1 MAHSKRKRNSIRTKP
16 SKRARYID
24 SSESEPTNDTLW
36 AAERILDEKT
46 IRGVR
51 TYHIQWKG
59 LDPETG
65 KAWEPTW
72 EPEENANDLLV
83 AHWEQEKARDLEEFR
98 RISRGS
104 SRGQS
109 EQRKDAQEQRR
120 IRNSRVTD
128 SSPEPAICSSTSST
142 PPNDQRGPQTSA
154 SATAP
159 ADRVSPRIQIARRG
173 ESLERDEYA
182 RFSQIASSGPG
193 STQAPTQD
201 TDLDSSQLFAAR
213 PQPLVSGVVAD
224 SQSSIGEGSFVP
236 IIQHTGDTSQQSTDT
251 NESHIEEDVVE
262 DSVRLLP
269 VSLRVSISTN
279 YYLQGLLELIEEAA
293 RHAASPARSI
303 PETIPDITTAESQA
317 APTTAEFVYISS
329 QVDQASS
336 QELEDSVPI
345 QPSGDAQSVAQVE
358 HIREDT
364 NWLETRQSDHID
376 SQVCPAQA
384 VCETTSD
391 RGESTQ
397 SEHLPLNPT
406 SADVTGDAST
416 DIADV
421 AETPSFLNKSFTLV
435 GNSQPHHSERSN
447 EASGIQFAVG
457 SIDEASQHQE
467 SQQNSVRDSQ
477 PSLTEHSLLEDNEQ
491 FPFQSQ
497 HPFAP
502 YQPLQELLTAVP
514 EQLEHTCA
522 TPLSH
527 PGQVL
532 TRVSVPSLAFPAPAS
547 DPPHQSIQASP
558 NNPQVHDDAPVV
570 SLQSDSAL
578 THSTLPPDQPE
589 VNETFCA
596 QLLHD
601 SSSPEREQNAQVLP
615 LEADLSTQDD
625 TLESIRTT
633 IEKESVHR
641 ASSESRHDSSQET
654 PERPSRSLNHETS
667 PVLYPP
673 SYSLRTQE
681 SRLPSRPCTPVP
693 TSSPSI
699 MSGESAADNVHRRL
713 QEDIAKRLAAS
724 RASRGRPSR
733 SSFTP
738 SVTGDGPSA
747 TSTPLSRL
755 RTNEPPE
762 GTRSPSAVPDRS
774 PVAQTPTS
782 LRNIAYATSNTPLE
796 ASPLDKVMV
805 SLPDA
810 PPEPT
815 VAEDPTLSEPIAPV
829 PTSPASD
836 EMDVSDADDE
846 DSDSL
851 LNDDLQLADQEFI
864 VPLFIQGRQSDT
876 YAQYISSKKDLL
888 DRFLKEPR
896 SVSPIEEVE
905 NILSQLR
912 AIETHMDL
920 VFAEAEIEDLN
931 GEASS
936 TQAEHAARFGMEN
949 STKFRFLAR
958 LFQELRNS
966 EPQKHIVLVT
976 ERDNETL
983 FRIIQTFCKANLIKY
998 TMPGKDWNVD
1008 RKETEGSLLVT
1019 VIPSDASPIIHAPDL
1034 IICLDGVQDAA
1045 QIRKKNWANSPDRDV
1060 VPVIHLVISRT
1071 VGHLE
1076 RYVASSLDPV
1086 ERMHTILASLA
1097 HVRPD
1102 VGKAIDDRTPRD
1114 VECASEV
1121 AGWIENIME
1130 GAEWPLPSI
1139 GSVKDV
1145 IEYQTHLSQPS
1156 TDTPIPERTKRPL
1169 DEEDLDPA
1177 KRMRFTPQPQRA
1189 SVAEKEHEV
1198 THISDSM
1205 PGTAALELDLQR
1217 ASAPADEAV
1226 REEQEAHRAEQR
1238 HFRESEIMWDK
1249 QQGKHEDLAR
1259 DYRVQ
1264 KGKLSAAETRVE
1276 TLTKNNATLTERLTT
1291 RTAEMRDLDQ
1301 QLQEQRATDLLSP
1314 DAQIAE
1320 ITKLRKELAEAR
1332 AEKDK
1337 AIQNAS
1343 SAESLLE
1350 YTRGAYQDAQNA
1362 ASSNAARVKELE
1374 EEVKKL
1380 SSAAS
1385 GEATKRKGM
1394 HLNQNYDRQQKQ
1406 IASLEAQ
1413 LTIYKRTLQSKEEE
1427 IVRLRS
1433 VGRPGVGTRGTSAT
1447 PQPKTRSRAGSPTFI
1462 GGRVSNLRNS

>member
-1 MAHSKRKRNSIRTKP
+1 MAHSKRKRNSTRTKP

-36 AAERILDEKT
+36 AAEHILDEKI

-51 TYHIQWKG
+51 TYHIKWKG

-83 AHWEQEKARDLEEFR
+83 AHWEQEKARDLEEVR

-109 EQRKDAQEQRR
+109 EQRQNAQEQRR
-120 IRNSRVTD
+120 IRNSRVID
-128 SSPEPAICSSTSST
+128 SSSEPAICSSTSST
-142 PPNDQRGPQTSA
+142 PLNDQRGPQTSA

-159 ADRVSPRIQIARRG
+159 AARISPRIQIARRG

-201 TDLDSSQLFAAR
+201 INLDSSQLFAAR
-213 PQPLVSGVVAD
+213 PQPLLSGVVAD
-224 SQSSIGEGSFVP
+224 SQSSIGEGSFAP
-236 IIQHTGDTSQQSTDT
+236 IVQHTGDTSQQSTYT
-251 NESHIEEDVVE
+251 NEPHIEEDVVE
-262 DSVRLLP
+262 DS
-269 VSLRVSISTN
+269 
-279 YYLQGLLELIEEAA
+279 GLLELIEEAA
-293 RHAASPARSI
+293 RHATSPARSI

-358 HIREDT
+358 HIREDP

-376 SQVCPAQA
+376 TQVCPAQV
-384 VCETTSD
+384 VCEITSD

-416 DIADV
+416 DVADV

-435 GNSQPHHSERSN
+435 GNNQPHHSERSN
-447 EASGIQFAVG
+447 EASSIQFAVG
-457 SIDEASQHQE
+457 SIDEASQHQT

-514 EQLEHTCA
+514 DQLEHTCA
-522 TPLSH
+522 TPLNH

-558 NNPQVHDDAPVV
+558 NNLQVHDDAPVV

-578 THSTLPPDQPE
+578 GHGTLPPDQPE
-589 VNETFCA
+589 ANKTFHA
-596 QLLHD
+596 QLLYA
-601 SSSPEREQNAQVLP
+601 SFSPEREQHAQVLP

-633 IEKESVHR
+633 IEKE
-641 ASSESRHDSSQET
+641 
-654 PERPSRSLNHETS
+654 
-667 PVLYPP
+667 
-673 SYSLRTQE
+673 
-681 SRLPSRPCTPVP
+681 
-693 TSSPSI
+693 
-699 MSGESAADNVHRRL
+699 
-713 QEDIAKRLAAS
+713 
-724 RASRGRPSR
+724 
-733 SSFTP
+733 
-738 SVTGDGPSA
+738 
-747 TSTPLSRL
+747 L

-796 ASPLDKVMV
+796 APPLDKIMI

-815 VAEDPTLSEPIAPV
+815 IAEDPTLSEPIAPV

-888 DRFLKEPR
+888 DRFLKDPR
-896 SVSPIEEVE
+896 SVSPIEEVK

-976 ERDNETL
+976 ERNNETL

-998 TMPGKDWNVD
+998 TMPGRDWNVD

-1060 VPVIHLVISRT
+1060 VPVIHLVIPRT

-1145 IEYQTHLSQPS
+1145 IEYQTQLSQPS

-1189 SVAEKEHEV
+1189 SVAEREHEV

-1205 PGTAALELDLQR
+1205 PGTAAPELDLQR
-1217 ASAPADEAV
+1217 ASAPADKAV

-1276 TLTKNNATLTERLTT
+1276 TLTKNNVTLTERLTT

>member
-83 AHWEQEKARDLEEFR
+83 AHWEQEKARDLEEVR

-193 STQAPTQD
+193 STQAPNQD

-262 DSVRLLP
+262 DS
-269 VSLRVSISTN
+269 
-279 YYLQGLLELIEEAA
+279 GLLELIEEAA

-633 IEKESVHR
+633 IEKE
-641 ASSESRHDSSQET
+641 
-654 PERPSRSLNHETS
+654 
-667 PVLYPP
+667 
-673 SYSLRTQE
+673 
-681 SRLPSRPCTPVP
+681 
-693 TSSPSI
+693 
-699 MSGESAADNVHRRL
+699 
-713 QEDIAKRLAAS
+713 
-724 RASRGRPSR
+724 
-733 SSFTP
+733 
-738 SVTGDGPSA
+738 
-747 TSTPLSRL
+747 L

-1060 VPVIHLVISRT
+1060 VPVIHLVIPRT

>member
-262 DSVRLLP
+262 DS
-269 VSLRVSISTN
+269 
-279 YYLQGLLELIEEAA
+279 GLLELIEEAA

-633 IEKESVHR
+633 IEKE
-641 ASSESRHDSSQET
+641 
-654 PERPSRSLNHETS
+654 
-667 PVLYPP
+667 
-673 SYSLRTQE
+673 
-681 SRLPSRPCTPVP
+681 
-693 TSSPSI
+693 
-699 MSGESAADNVHRRL
+699 
-713 QEDIAKRLAAS
+713 
-724 RASRGRPSR
+724 
-733 SSFTP
+733 
-738 SVTGDGPSA
+738 
-747 TSTPLSRL
+747 L

>member
-83 AHWEQEKARDLEEFR
+83 AHWEQEKARDLEEVR

-633 IEKESVHR
+633 IEKE
-641 ASSESRHDSSQET
+641 
-654 PERPSRSLNHETS
+654 
-667 PVLYPP
+667 
-673 SYSLRTQE
+673 
-681 SRLPSRPCTPVP
+681 
-693 TSSPSI
+693 
-699 MSGESAADNVHRRL
+699 
-713 QEDIAKRLAAS
+713 
-724 RASRGRPSR
+724 
-733 SSFTP
+733 
-738 SVTGDGPSA
+738 
-747 TSTPLSRL
+747 L

-1060 VPVIHLVISRT
+1060 VPVIHLVIPRT